1 MTGENSKKRKREEE
15 RGVFYM
21 FAELIGAI
29 NNALYSYILI
39 ILLLAV
45 GLYFSLRTK
54 FVQFRLLGESIRVV
68 GEKSGDKN
76 SVSAFEALMVSTA
89 SRVGTGNIVGV
100 ANAIAIGG
108 YGSVFWMWII
118 ALVGGASAF
127 VESTLAQVYK
137 KKAPDGSSYGG
148 PSYYI
153 QAALNSRVLGVVFAL
168 ALIATY
174 AGGFN
179 MLASFNL
186 IDSMSGYG
194 FYETA
199 GYVSIMGGTYS
210 VVALVGGALLAILVG
225 VCIMGGGKRIVKVTG
240 VLVPV
245 MGVLYILMALVVMVL
260 NIGMVPVV
268 LGKIFSAAFDFK
280 AIFGGFAGSAMMQG
294 IKRGLYS
301 NEAGVGS
308 APNAAAAANV
318 SHPVKQGLVQMLS
331 VFIDTILICTAT
343 AMMALCTGIIP
354 SDSLKGAPFVQQS
367 LATTFGSF
375 GPYFITFA
383 LLLFAFTTLLGNLFY
398 CEGCLN
404 YVAGHTVGKTGMT
417 IFRLIAVV
425 IVFVGAQ
432 LEFGMAWDIADVLM
446 GIMALINLPV
456 IVILG
461 KTALKALDDYQR
473 QRRAGKDPV
482 FKASS
487 IGLKQ
492 ETDFWN

>member
-1 MTGENSKKRKREEE
+1 MLEAFG
-15 RGVFYM
+15 GVISDISNIM
-21 FAELIGAI
+21 
-29 NNALYSYILI
+29 YSYLLI
-39 ILLLAV
+39 IMLLAV
-45 GLYFSLRTK
+45 GVYFTLRSK
-54 FVQFRLLGESIRVV
+54 FVQLRLLGESIRVV
-68 GEKSGDKN
+68 GEKSDDKN
-76 SVSAFEALMVSTA
+76 AVSAFEALMVSTA

-108 YGSVFWMWII
+108 YGAVFWMWVI
-118 ALVGGASAF
+118 AIVGGASAF
-127 VESTLAQVYK
+127 VESTLAQIYK
-137 KKAPDGSSYGG
+137 RRNPEGGSYGG

-153 QAALNSRVLGVVFAL
+153 EAALNSRVLAVVFSV

-179 MLASFNL
+179 MLCSFNL

-194 FYETA
+194 FYDMVGA
-199 GYVSIMGGTYS
+199 IAFMGKEYNT
-210 VVALVGGALLAILVG
+210 VAVIGGAILALLVA
-225 VCIMGGGKRIVKVTG
+225 VCIFGGGKRIVKVTG

-245 MGVLYILMALVVMVL
+245 MGVLYILMALVVMVM
-260 NIGMVPVV
+260 NISMLPTV
-268 LGKIFSAAFDFK
+268 LINIFTAAFDFK

-331 VFIDTILICTAT
+331 VFIDTILVCTAT
-343 AMMALCTGIIP
+343 AMMCLCTGIVP
-354 SDSLKGAPFVQQS
+354 SPDLAGAAFVQRS
-367 LATTFGSF
+367 LSTTFGAV
-375 GPYFITFA
+375 GPYFVTFA

-404 YVAGHTVGKTGMT
+404 YIKGSELSKTAMN
-417 IFRLIAVV
+417 IFRVV
-425 IVFVGAQ
+425 ACLLVFVGAQ
-432 LEFGMAWDIADVLM
+432 LSFGLVWDLADVLM
-446 GIMALINLPV
+446 GVMTLINLPV

-461 KTALKALDDYQR
+461 NTALKAMDDYLAQTKT
-473 QRRAGKDPV
+473 GKNPV
-482 FKASS
+482 FKAAS

-492 ETDFWN
+492 HTDFWR